1 MQMARRSCDAAARC
15 ACCQFAVM
23 ALRGNPETLKRR
35 LELGDEYIAVA
46 RATGS
51 DDLLA
56 DAYHWQ
62 ALNHLECGQ
71 LDELEAVL
79 EHYASLSAARYGLHQ
94 YHTGGYRVTVALL
107 RGEWTDLEARIETL
121 VELGTKTR
129 RGDADGVYG
138 AQMFALQRDL
148 GRLPALALQIQQVVA
163 TLGQRVWQP
172 GLMLM
177 CAETGMLEEARRMFA
192 EIAEQDFGGVCRDD
206 MYVTCL
212 VFCAET
218 CCALADAE
226 RAVMLYELLRPYA
239 GQTANHPTAVCFGAA
254 DLYLAML
261 AATANRH
268 EAALEHFDRAISF
281 NRAMRAWPWLARSL
295 FRHGVFLLAGRT
307 DAECDRGRQQ
317 LREAE
322 QLARRLGMARLIAE
336 IDDALDGRGA
346 DVSFPD
352 DLTAREVDVLRL
364 IAMGRTNKDVSL
376 VLSISL
382 NTVATHVRSILNKTQ
397 CANRTEA
404 AAYAIRHRLQ
414 AADSASATAS
424 STGENHGAIHD

>member
-1 MQMARRSCDAAARC
+1 
-15 ACCQFAVM
+15 
-23 ALRGNPETLKRR
+23 
-35 LELGDEYIAVA
+35 
-46 RATGS
+46 
-51 DDLLA
+51 
-56 DAYHWQ
+56 
-62 ALNHLECGQ
+62 
-71 LDELEAVL
+71 
-79 EHYASLSAARYGLHQ
+79 
-94 YHTGGYRVTVALL
+94 
-107 RGEWTDLEARIETL
+107 
-121 VELGTKTR
+121 
-129 RGDADGVYG
+129 
-138 AQMFALQRDL
+138 
-148 GRLPALALQIQQVVA
+148 
-163 TLGQRVWQP
+163 
-172 GLMLM
+172 MLM

-239 GQTANHPTAVCFGAA
+239 GQTANHPTAVCFGAV

-307 DAECDRGRQQ
+307 DAECVRGRQQ

-322 QLARRLGMARLIAE
+322 QLARRLGMARLSAE
-336 IDDALDGRGA
+336 IDDLLDGGAA

-364 IAMGRTNKDVSL
+364 IAMG
-376 VLSISL
+376 
-382 NTVATHVRSILNKTQ
+382 VRSILNKTQ

-414 AADSASATAS
+414 AAESASATAS